1 LRKAGITTA
10 LAGALL
16 AAGLWLAPAAAAQEQ
31 AAEPEGWAYQLPHDL
46 MSPFCPGRTL
56 AECPSPN
63 ADSLRMWLLVQEA
76 AGRSRDEVEAE
87 LLERFG
93 EEILAAPRAKGF
105 GLAAYV
111 VPVLTFLGGGVL
123 VVFVLRRLTRPRS
136 APAAA
141 PSAPPLDPELERLV
155 DEDLSR

>member
-1 LRKAGITTA
+1 MRTA
-10 LAGALL
+10 LVWALL
-16 AAGLWLAPAAAAQEQ
+16 AAGLALAAPAASQEE
-31 AAEPEGWAYQLPHDL
+31 AAELEGWAYQLPHDL

-63 ADSLRMWLLVQEA
+63 ADSLRMWLIVQEA

-93 EEILAAPRAKGF
+93 EGILAAPRARGF
-105 GLAAYV
+105 GLAAYLI
-111 VPVLTFLGGGVL
+111 PVLTFLAGGVL
-123 VVFVLRRLTRPRS
+123 VVFVLRRLTRPRQ
-136 APAAA
+136 APGAAS
-141 PSAPPLDPELERLV
+141 PERSVDPELERLV